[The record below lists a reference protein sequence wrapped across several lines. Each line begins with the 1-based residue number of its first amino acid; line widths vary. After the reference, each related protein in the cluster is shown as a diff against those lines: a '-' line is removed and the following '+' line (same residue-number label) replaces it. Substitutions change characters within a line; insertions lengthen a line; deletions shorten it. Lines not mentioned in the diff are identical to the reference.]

1 MRIPPTATLRPNL
14 RSARIVDGRSW
25 IAGLVIC
32 WLLVGSALPASAA
45 VYLDD
50 AVIDDTTNIPTL
62 AFPPWTGM
70 GRVLHL
76 TQSPNGFVV
85 VEVNRIGSTA
95 NFEFIYQSIAGAYG
109 LCQVS
114 SGEELT
120 YLNLASKSGL
130 GGWGGGNTLTLNPG
144 QEAYIGYWSQRN
156 GKPVAPPE
164 ANDIYGW
171 ARVTNTAGNLVLIS
185 SASADTGIIV
195 GTTQAIP
202 EPGPALLASAASLL
216 LIRRSR
222 DRGSMITNGRTGNC
236 HLSQSKTCP
245 GVASRRRVINRQSLP
260 LLTAHFPLSLPGIAQ
275 RRRGTF
281 LPLHPRHHRRSS
293 PFQLLRI
300 SAFQHLPQCPP
311 RVPTPRQPRLHR
323 LSSNGLPNQN
333 LSRRSNAKTD
343 AKCLLFGTDPVAVT
357 WD

>member
-1 MRIPPTATLRPNL
+1 MT
-14 RSARIVDGRSW
+14 
-25 IAGLVIC
+25 AGLFSI
-32 WLLVGSALPASAA
+32 WLLAGSALPSSAA
-45 VYLDD
+45 VYLND
-50 AVIDDTTNIPTL
+50 AVIDNAANIPGI
-62 AFPPWTGM
+62 AWEPWTSM

-95 NFEFIYQSIAGAYG
+95 NFEFIHQSIAGAYA

-120 YLNLASKSGL
+120 YLNVSSKPTL
-130 GGWGGGNTLTLNPG
+130 GGFGGGNTLTLNPG

-164 ANDIYGW
+164 ANDIFGW

-202 EPGPALLASAASLL
+202 EPGPTLLASAASLL
-216 LIRRSR
+216 LFRRRR

-245 GVASRRRVINRQSLP
+245 AIAERRR
-260 LLTAHFPLSLPGIAQ
+260 
-275 RRRGTF
+275 
-281 LPLHPRHHRRSS
+281 
-293 PFQLLRI
+293 RI
-300 SAFQHLPQCPP
+300 
-311 RVPTPRQPRLHR
+311 
-323 LSSNGLPNQN
+323 QN
-333 LSRRSNAKTD
+333 SSRRSIAKTD
-343 AKCLLFGTDPVAVT
+343 HQSSIGNLFILSSTAMSNEPS
-357 WD
+357 